1 MNINFHICH
10 QKYRSAAY
18 GALVF
23 DEKLTIR
30 WCQGAGIMMLGVV
43 LIARGKPEEENVKH
57 EGKTD

>member
-1 MNINFHICH
+1 MIICH

-30 WCQGAGIMMLGVV
+30 WCQGAGIMMLGVA
-43 LIARGKPEEENVKH
+43 LIARGKPEAENVKH